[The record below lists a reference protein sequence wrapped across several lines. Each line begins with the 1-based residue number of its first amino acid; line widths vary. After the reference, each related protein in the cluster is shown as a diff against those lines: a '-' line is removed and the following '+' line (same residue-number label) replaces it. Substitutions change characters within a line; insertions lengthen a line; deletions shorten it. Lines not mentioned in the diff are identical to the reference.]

1 MKILQINK
9 FLKAEG
15 GAETYMFQLSAALK
29 EKGIDVRFWGMYD
42 DDNIV
47 DDFPSLLA
55 DSVDYSNQG
64 IISKLNST
72 ISTVYSKKNRNK
84 IAKVLDIYQP
94 DIVHIHNYNFQLTPS
109 VLPEIKKRNIPIVQ
123 TIHDS
128 QMVCPYHRLFN
139 FQRNQVCTKCIE
151 GSFFNCIKDRCF
163 DGSVLK
169 SLVGSAESMLYHS
182 LGYYEKHIDFYIS
195 PSQFLANLINK
206 RISKEIN
213 VIPNFTLVSNEKV
226 NIYDSDYYLY
236 YGRISGE
243 KGVLELIDLF
253 STINLN
259 LVIVGKGPLDKIVI
273 NRINNKTNINFL
285 GPKYGDDLYSIIKK
299 AKYVIQPSKWFENCP
314 MTIIESFALNTP
326 VIGSNH
332 SGFRDLIE
340 HNITGYLLDFEKI
353 DKARIELIKIN
364 KEPVDLLKKNISSY
378 YEDNLSPKVHL
389 EKILEIYNK
398 MTSS

>member
-1 MKILQINK
+1 M
-9 FLKAEG
+9 
-15 GAETYMFQLSAALK
+15 
-29 EKGIDVRFWGMYD
+29 
-42 DDNIV
+42 
-47 DDFPSLLA
+47 
-55 DSVDYSNQG
+55 
-64 IISKLNST
+64 
-72 ISTVYSKKNRNK
+72 
-84 IAKVLDIYQP
+84 
-94 DIVHIHNYNFQLTPS
+94 
-109 VLPEIKKRNIPIVQ
+109 
-123 TIHDS
+123 
-128 QMVCPYHRLFN
+128 
-139 FQRNQVCTKCIE
+139 
-151 GSFFNCIKDRCF
+151 
-163 DGSVLK
+163 
-169 SLVGSAESMLYHS
+169 
-182 LGYYEKHIDFYIS
+182 
-195 PSQFLANLINK
+195 
-206 RISKEIN
+206 
-213 VIPNFTLVSNEKV
+213 VSNEKV